1 MQSSPGCRWSNTLCQ
16 GSRASKKSQ
25 GHPRGPTAAAPAPPV
40 PGQQGS
46 ARAGKSR
53 CPWLHRVSYT
63 RVLLSRVTRGLHQ
76 GRAARV
82 LRAKMVTFPF
92 HPGYL
97 PHLVPSPLPLAL
109 ALAPLALAA
118 APAPPAAR
126 TPTPSPTPIHNLIPA
141 PTPMPTPTP
150 NPKRLDDVNANGG
163 DDNHD
168 KGQRH
173 DA

>member
-1 MQSSPGCRWSNTLCQ
+1 MRSSPGCRWSGSLCQ
-16 GSRASKKSQ
+16 GSRASTKSQ
-25 GHPRGPTAAAPAPPV
+25 GHQRGPTASARAPAP
-40 PGQQGS
+40 GTCS
-46 ARAGKSR
+46 ARAGKRR

-63 RVLLSRVTRGLHQ
+63 KVLLSRVTPELHQ
-76 GRAARV
+76 CRAARV

-92 HPGYL
+92 HPAYL
-97 PHLVPSPLPLAL
+97 PHLVPSPPPLAL

-118 APAPPAAR
+118 PIAPPAAR

-173 DA
+173 DV